1 MTKNKILMNSVGL
14 FLMLV
19 IAPISMAAG
28 EIVLELD
35 TGVSE
40 LSDGRYDDSLTAR
53 LTGGY
58 TAGNFTVVAS
68 LYEFDDFDLNG
79 SNSNVELD
87 GYSAQAFYALGSESL
102 KFDLG
107 AGLLT
112 WESDAFFEGLK
123 VGSDSGT
130 SPVVEAR
137 IRKPLGSLVS
147 LLFSARHINDES
159 GADINTLSAG
169 IQFSF

>member
-1 MTKNKILMNSVGL
+1 MTKNKILKSSVGL
-14 FLMLV
+14 FLLLV
-19 IAPISMAAG
+19 ISPISMAAG
-28 EIVLELD
+28 GIVLELD
-35 TGVSE
+35 MGMSE

-58 TAGNFTVVAS
+58 TAGDFTLLAS
-68 LYEFDDFDLNG
+68 LYEFDDFDLDG
-79 SNSNVELD
+79 SNSHVELD
-87 GYSAQAFYALGSESL
+87 GYSAQAFYALGGESL

-107 AGLLT
+107 GGLLA

-130 SPVVEAR
+130 SPILSAR

-147 LLFSARHINDES
+147 LLFSARHIIDVS
-159 GADINTLSAG
+159 GEDINTLSAG
-169 IQFSF
+169 IRFSF